1 MLNLSDIPR
10 LNENQH
16 LKFSLEDTSPLGI
29 VAVNGNLSPGVLLSA
44 YRQGIFPW
52 YDDESPI
59 LWWSPDPR
67 FILTPGEL
75 HIPRSLRKGLRKAGF
90 SLTVD
95 QAFPDVIREC
105 ARVPRREQEGTWIVP
120 EMQQAYNRLHNLGFA
135 HSVEVWRDEELVGG
149 LYGVSLGRVFFG
161 ESMFS
166 LLSNASKAAFV
177 LFVLALEEKGFG
189 LMDCQVYTEH
199 LSQFGAYE
207 LPRAEFLPL
216 LQEVL
221 DAPTKRGSWSSW
233 IDLEGITAR
242 FLNQSGQRKGE
253 WNCKHT
259 QDSRNDDDVLGVVG
273 DRSVTGGQHVGE
285 DSRRQ
290 R

>member
-1 MLNLSDIPR
+1 MLNLRDIPH

-16 LKFSLEDTSPLGI
+16 LKFSLEDASPLGI

-67 FILTPGEL
+67 FILTPDRL
-75 HIPRSLRKGLRKAGF
+75 HIPRSLRRDLRKENF
-90 SLTVD
+90 SVTVD

-105 ARVPRREQEGTWIVP
+105 ARVPRPEQEGTWIVP

-149 LYGVSLGRVFFG
+149 LYGVSLGSAFFG

-166 LLSNASKAAFV
+166 LVSNASKAAFV
-177 LFVLALEEKGFG
+177 LFMLALDEKGYG

-207 LPRAEFLPL
+207 VARPDYLKL
-216 LQEVL
+216 LHEML
-221 DAPTKRGSWSSW
+221 AAPTKRGTWSDW
-233 IDLEGITAR
+233 IDLEQIKAR
-242 FLNQSGQRKGE
+242 LLRRGSGRHTPVSTSSGPEQRY
-253 WNCKHT
+253 
-259 QDSRNDDDVLGVVG
+259 Q
-273 DRSVTGGQHVGE
+273 
-285 DSRRQ
+285 
-290 R
+290 

>member
-1 MLNLSDIPR
+1 MLNLRDIPS

-16 LKFSLEDTSPLGI
+16 LKFSLEDASPLGI

-67 FILTPGEL
+67 FILTPEDL
-75 HIPRSLRKGLRKAGF
+75 HVPKSLRKDLRKNRF
-90 SLTVD
+90 SVTVD

-105 ARVPRREQEGTWIVP
+105 ARVPRREQDGTWIVP
-120 EMQQAYNRLHNLGFA
+120 EMEQAYKRLHNLGFA
-135 HSVEVWRDEELVGG
+135 HSVEVWQDEELVGG
-149 LYGVSLGRVFFG
+149 LYGVSLGRAFFG

-166 LLSNASKAAFV
+166 LASNASKTAFV
-177 LFVLALEEKGFG
+177 LFVLALQEKGFG

-207 LPRAEFLPL
+207 VSRSDFLQL

-233 IDLEGITAR
+233 IDLEKMREQLLQQARQSKKSVSIT
-242 FLNQSGQRKGE
+242 SGPE
-253 WNCKHT
+253 
-259 QDSRNDDDVLGVVG
+259 
-273 DRSVTGGQHVGE
+273 
-285 DSRRQ
+285 RR
-290 R
+290 

>member
-1 MLNLSDIPR
+1 MLNLRDIPH
-10 LNENQH
+10 LKENQH
-16 LKFSLEDTSPLGI
+16 LKFSLEEASPLGI

-67 FILTPGEL
+67 FILTPDRL
-75 HIPRSLRKGLRKAGF
+75 HIPKSLRRDLRKENF
-90 SLTVD
+90 SVTVD

-105 ARVPRREQEGTWIVP
+105 ARVPRPEQEGTWIVP

-135 HSVEVWRDEELVGG
+135 HSVEVWQDEELVGG
-149 LYGVSLGRVFFG
+149 LYGVSLGSAFFG

-166 LLSNASKAAFV
+166 LVSNASKAAFV
-177 LFVLALEEKGFG
+177 LFMLALDEQGFG

-207 LPRAEFLPL
+207 VPRSEFLKL
-216 LQEVL
+216 LHEKL
-221 DAPTKRGSWSSW
+221 AAPTKRGSWSSW
-233 IDLEGITAR
+233 IDLERTKGQLLQRGNGAHTPVSTT
-242 FLNQSGQRKGE
+242 SGPEQR
-253 WNCKHT
+253 
-259 QDSRNDDDVLGVVG
+259 
-273 DRSVTGGQHVGE
+273 
-285 DSRRQ
+285 
-290 R
+290 

>member
-1 MLNLSDIPR
+1 MLNLRDIPR

-16 LKFSLEDTSPLGI
+16 LKFSLEDASPLGI

-67 FILTPGEL
+67 FILTPEEL
-75 HIPRSLRKGLRKAGF
+75 HIPRSLRKQLRKDGF

-105 ARVPRREQEGTWIVP
+105 ARVPRREQDGTWIVP

-135 HSVEVWRDEELVGG
+135 HSVEVWQDEELVGG
-149 LYGVSLGRVFFG
+149 LYGVSLGKAFFG

-166 LLSNASKAAFV
+166 LMSNASKTAFV
-177 LFVLALEEKGFG
+177 LFMLALQEKGFG

-207 LPRAEFLPL
+207 VPRQEFLVL
-216 LQEVL
+216 LREML
-221 DAPTKRGSWSSW
+221 NAPTKHGSWSSW
-233 IDLEGITAR
+233 IDLEQIKAGMT
-242 FLNQSGQRKGE
+242 
-253 WNCKHT
+253 
-259 QDSRNDDDVLGVVG
+259 
-273 DRSVTGGQHVGE
+273 TGGGVQFPAYSSPTHGGVE
-285 DSRRQ
+285 ATASEPEQ
-290 R
+290 K

>member
-1 MLNLSDIPR
+1 MLNLRDIPH

-16 LKFSLEDTSPLGI
+16 LKFSLEEASPLGI

-67 FILTPGEL
+67 FILTMGDL
-75 HIPRSLRKGLRKAGF
+75 HVPKSLRKSLRKDRF
-90 SLTVD
+90 SVTVD
-95 QAFPDVIREC
+95 QAFPDIIREC
-105 ARVPRREQEGTWIVP
+105 ARVPRPEQDGTWIVP
-120 EMQQAYNRLHNLGFA
+120 EMQRAYMHLHNLGFA
-135 HSVEVWRDEELVGG
+135 HSVEVWQDEELVGG
-149 LYGVSLGRVFFG
+149 LYGVSLGRAFFG

-166 LLSNASKAAFV
+166 LASNASKTAFV
-177 LFVLALEEKGFG
+177 LLILALQEQGFG

-207 LPRAEFLPL
+207 VSRSGFLQL
-216 LQEVL
+216 LQEML

-233 IDLEGITAR
+233 LDLDRAR
-242 FLNQSGQRKGE
+242 EQLLQGGRTKP
-253 WNCKHT
+253 
-259 QDSRNDDDVLGVVG
+259 
-273 DRSVTGGQHVGE
+273 SVTITSGPEQT
-285 DSRRQ
+285 
-290 R
+290 

>member
-1 MLNLSDIPR
+1 M
-10 LNENQH
+10 
-16 LKFSLEDTSPLGI
+16 
-29 VAVNGNLSPGVLLSA
+29 NGNLSPGVLLSA

-67 FILTPGEL
+67 FILTPEDL
-75 HIPRSLRKGLRKAGF
+75 HVPKSLRKDLRKNRF
-90 SLTVD
+90 SVTVD

-105 ARVPRREQEGTWIVP
+105 ARVPRREQDGTWIVP
-120 EMQQAYNRLHNLGFA
+120 EMEQAYKRLHNLGFA
-135 HSVEVWRDEELVGG
+135 HSVEVWQDEELVGG
-149 LYGVSLGRVFFG
+149 LYGVSLGRAFFG

-166 LLSNASKAAFV
+166 LASNASKTAFV
-177 LFVLALEEKGFG
+177 LFVLALREKGFG

-207 LPRAEFLPL
+207 VSRSDFLQL

-233 IDLEGITAR
+233 IDLEKMREQLLQQARQKKKSVSIT
-242 FLNQSGQRKGE
+242 SGPE
-253 WNCKHT
+253 
-259 QDSRNDDDVLGVVG
+259 
-273 DRSVTGGQHVGE
+273 
-285 DSRRQ
+285 RR
-290 R
+290 